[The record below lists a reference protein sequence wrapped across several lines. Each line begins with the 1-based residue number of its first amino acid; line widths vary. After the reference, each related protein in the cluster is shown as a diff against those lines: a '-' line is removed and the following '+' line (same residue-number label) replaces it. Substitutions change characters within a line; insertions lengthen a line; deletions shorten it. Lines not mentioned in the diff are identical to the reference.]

1 MKYLKFWKFTYCGLT
16 GIPQM
21 LSICTLHYIVHL
33 IFLRVLKDWRRLED
47 FSFIIILEP
56 IRTSPFDT
64 LYPVLAVS
72 VIFQK
77 NCRSESLSLA
87 SIHLSAYGI
96 LCGYSLS
103 LRPVNQQ
110 KKQLTLRSTLSD
122 IIYVQESI
130 YYMLPN
136 I

>member
-16 GIPQM
+16 EIPQM
-21 LSICTLHYIVHL
+21 LSICTLHYIVH

-47 FSFIIILEP
+47 FSFIILEP

-64 LYPVLAVS
+64 TLHSILAVR

-87 SIHLSAYGI
+87 SIHLSACGI
-96 LCGYSLS
+96 LYGYSLS

-110 KKQLTLRSTLSD
+110 KKQLALRSTLSD
-122 IIYVQESI
+122 MIYVQESI